1 MGIREKLAGRIAPDL
16 VATIGTQSELLE
28 SQGQQIEWLAR
39 EAARNSKLR
48 ERLASWELFEED
60 IGWERLGPSG
70 DLDMPESTR
79 QFKVRRSRIL
89 YRSDPNALRIVQLYT
104 DYVVGDGLSI
114 KAANE
119 DVQVIVDLFL
129 GDRKNK
135 KLFSSQGQRGF
146 SNRLLVDGETF
157 PVYFRPTGK
166 KRDGIIKV
174 RRVSSLQI
182 VEILT
187 DPEDE
192 LTPLWYL
199 RQWNEGAE
207 TKHLWYA
214 DRDATGEDLK
224 KVEEF
229 RGYEQSGL
237 NVRMSQVVFHAL
249 GTRGQGLLFT
259 ILDWLNEFKLFME
272 RRATIMAALAL
283 FAWKTK
289 TTGTPKEAELLKAM
303 WGTEID
309 DVRMPPAF
317 AGARLIE
324 TEGADTVPIK
334 TDTGA
339 SAAQVDGTMLFQQ
352 ICVGSGIPPHM
363 LARGEYWRMATAT
376 ALDWTLERQFKAYQS
391 LLRGYYN
398 DAVRYQLEFSANAGA
413 KMPKDEAEWALDL
426 DFPPLTREKT
436 KDMLEALAIGSEL
449 GVPADE
455 ILYKALVAL
464 GVDNPSD
471 IVQQMEKGEVEE
483 AEAAI
488 AGSIE
493 GREEEIIESLTHF
506 ARMLRDDSM
515 MEASLEED

>member
-1 MGIREKLAGRIAPDL
+1 MGIRERLAGRIAPDL
-16 VATIGTQSELLE
+16 VTTISEQSRQLNLLIRESAAT
-28 SQGQQIEWLAR
+28 R
-39 EAARNSKLR
+39 RFR
-48 ERLASWELFEED
+48 ERLADLELWYED
-60 IGWERLGPSG
+60 VGWERLGPAG
-70 DLDMPESTR
+70 DLDMPENTR
-79 QFKVRRSRIL
+79 QAKVRQSRIL
-89 YRSDPNALRIVQLYT
+89 YRGDPNALRIVQLYT

-119 DVQVIVDLFL
+119 DVQVIVDSFL

-157 PVYFRPTGK
+157 PVYFRPTEK

-182 VEILT
+182 IEILT

-207 TKHLWYA
+207 TKYLWYA
-214 DRDATGEDLK
+214 DRDATDEDLK
-224 KVEEF
+224 KVDKF
-229 RGYEQSGL
+229 RGYEQSDL
-237 NVRMSQVVFHAL
+237 KVRMSQVVFHAL

-259 ILDWLNEFKLFME
+259 ILDWLKEFKLFME

-309 DVRMPPAF
+309 SARMPPAF
-317 AGARLIE
+317 AGARLVE
-324 TEGADTVPIK
+324 TEGADTIPIK

-391 LLRGYYN
+391 LLREYYN
-398 DAVRYQLEFSANAGA
+398 DTVRYQLEFSANAGA

-436 KDMLEALAIGSEL
+436 KDMLEALSIGGEL

-471 IVQQMEKGEVEE
+471 IVQRLEKGEVEE

-488 AGSIE
+488 RESIE
-493 GREEEIIESLTHF
+493 GREEEIIESLAHF
-506 ARMLRDDSM
+506 AKMLRDDSM
-515 MEASLEED
+515 MEASLEQEED